1 MKIACLVIPIVL
13 CVMLVILPIFELIA
27 LLSGL
32 DFNIYSELVMPI
44 ILTVLAVGA
53 VIAIYIMK
61 PDYGRTGKI
70 FCNLLTPLALL
81 NALCFVDC
89 NSFVTVILAI
99 IWSGCVFAIYL
110 KFVPDGFFKA
120 ASAVVSVLL
129 TIAFVALYL
138 VVNVLGNVTNTR
150 TIEETLESPD
160 GALYAEISTV
170 DALFGE
176 KMEVV
181 VRDNSPTGALFGSY
195 TYKDQTV
202 YEGEPHETQT
212 ARIEWKDD
220 DTLLING
227 TEYDIVFE

>member
-27 LLSGL
+27 FASDL

-44 ILTVLAVGA
+44 ILTVFAVGA
-53 VIAIYIMK
+53 VIAIYVMK
-61 PDYGRTGKI
+61 PEYGRTGRI

-89 NSFVTVILAI
+89 SSFVTVVLAV

-120 ASAVVSVLL
+120 TSAVVSVLL

-138 VVNVLGNVTNTR
+138 VVNVLGNVTHTR
-150 TIEETLESPD
+150 TVEDTLESPD
-160 GALYAEISTV
+160 GALYAEICTV

-176 KMEVV
+176 TMEVV
-181 VRDNSPTGALFGSY
+181 VRDNAPAGALFGSY
-195 TYKDQTV
+195 TYKAQTV
-202 YEGEPHETQT
+202 YEGEPHEIQT
-212 ARIEWKDD
+212 AKIEWKDD

-227 TEYDIVFE
+227 KEYNIAFN

>member
-13 CVMLVILPIFELIA
+13 CVMLIILPVFEMIA
-27 LLSGL
+27 FINNL

-44 ILTVLAVGA
+44 ILTVLAVGS
-53 VIAIYIMK
+53 VIALYVMK
-61 PDYGRTGKI
+61 PEYDRTGKI

-89 NSFVTVILAI
+89 SSFVTVVLAV
-99 IWSGCVFAIYL
+99 IWSGCVFAVYL

-120 ASAVVSVLL
+120 TSAVVSVLL

-150 TIEETLESPD
+150 TVETLESPD
-160 GALYAEISTV
+160 GALYAEVSTV

-176 KMEVV
+176 TMEVV
-181 VRDNSPTGALFGSY
+181 VRDNAPTGAFFGSY
-195 TYKDQTV
+195 TYKDVTV
-202 YEGEPHETQT
+202 YEGEPHEVQT
-212 ARIEWKDD
+212 AAIDWKDD
-220 DTLLING
+220 DTLVING
-227 TEYDIVFE
+227 KEYDIVFN